1 MPPIFIYMLWSV
13 LKGGLNM
20 DCLEVGKIVNTHG
33 LRGEVKIVPW
43 TDTPD
48 VFEDIPYVFIKKKSG
63 DEKLTVKNVKY
74 QKNNIIVKFAEIN
87 SIEEAEKYRNSV
99 LHASRE
105 VMPEL
110 PDGAYYITDLIGAEV
125 YEDER
130 LLGTIQDVFS
140 TGSSDIY
147 EVKRDG
153 NKPLLIPVIDDCIL
167 NVDIDNKKIYVKL
180 LEGLEDL

>member
-1 MPPIFIYMLWSV
+1 
-13 LKGGLNM
+13 M
-20 DCLEVGKIVNTHG
+20 DYLEAGKIVNTHG

-48 VFEDIPYVFIKKKSG
+48 TFEEIPYVFAKRNSG
-63 DEKLTVKNVKY
+63 EEKLTIRNVKY
-74 QKNNIIVKFAEIN
+74 QKGNIIVKFSEIN
-87 SIEEAEKYRNSV
+87 SIEEAQMYKNTV
-99 LHASRE
+99 LYVDRG
-105 VMPEL
+105 VMPPL
-110 PDGAYYITDLIGAEV
+110 PEGAYYITDLIGLSV
-125 YEDER
+125 YEQTDNR

-153 NKPLLIPVIDDCIL
+153 QKPLLIPVIDDVIV
-167 NVDIDNKKIYVKL
+167 NVDLAERKVTVRL